1 MYRYDLIKNI
11 HLEVSSLCNAEC
23 SICNRR
29 VNGGPKNPTMIERFI
44 SLKEYKEWFDADLIK
59 QLESITLCGNY
70 GDPMTNPELIP
81 IMRYTKELNPDIT
94 FHMNTNASGRD
105 KQFWTDL
112 ADVIGKSGNVVFSV
126 DGLEDTNHI
135 YRKGT
140 NWKKIMNA
148 MEWFTAENKSHAV
161 WEFLVFKHNQHQI
174 QEARLLSESLGFTS
188 FHAKK
193 AMGFSDKHG
202 LEMKSLKHDGTL
214 DYYMQA
220 PDDEWRNEKVKKKQI
235 VRKHG
240 ASPAVITK
248 KTLSFMFDHTRT
260 PVIDEDPKELEGYDN
275 CKINCTAIRWS
286 GKDLRSI
293 FVASTGLVFPCCF
306 TASKYYGVGV
316 FETLQLRNFI
326 KEYGEETIDL
336 SKGNTVKS
344 ITDSELFQIGYNK
357 SWLKSTHE
365 LGKLLTCSKFCGS
378 NVNTEILSTKKSV
391 QRSGEYNV

>member
-174 QEARLLSESLGFTS
+174 QEARLL
-188 FHAKK
+188 
-193 AMGFSDKHG
+193 
-202 LEMKSLKHDGTL
+202 
-214 DYYMQA
+214 
-220 PDDEWRNEKVKKKQI
+220 
-235 VRKHG
+235 
-240 ASPAVITK
+240 
-248 KTLSFMFDHTRT
+248 
-260 PVIDEDPKELEGYDN
+260 
-275 CKINCTAIRWS
+275 
-286 GKDLRSI
+286 
-293 FVASTGLVFPCCF
+293 
-306 TASKYYGVGV
+306 
-316 FETLQLRNFI
+316 
-326 KEYGEETIDL
+326 
-336 SKGNTVKS
+336 
-344 ITDSELFQIGYNK
+344 
-357 SWLKSTHE
+357 
-365 LGKLLTCSKFCGS
+365 
-378 NVNTEILSTKKSV
+378 
-391 QRSGEYNV
+391 